1 MDLIVLGINENEII
15 DVIFL
20 KEECFLGVNS

>member
-1 MDLIVLGINENEII
+1 MDLIVLGIKGNEKI

-20 KEECFLGVNS
+20 EEECFLGVNS